1 MRPTVLDRGYRTTT
15 KMLFGLVRL
24 LSGRPMP
31 DAAKLTFY
39 RPDFYGKFAKSF
51 THAAMRGPSAWSVG
65 ERELMAAYVS
75 KVNGSPFC
83 VAAHSA
89 TATRA
94 YDDRMLVTA
103 VLADLDTA
111 PIRAPLRETLRML
124 ATLTREGAVSAALMR
139 RVLAAGVS
147 SEEILDA
154 LAVGF
159 AFNITDRLANAFDFE
174 LLDQRGFEEGAK
186 YLLKRGYR

>member
-15 KMLFGLVRL
+15 KMLFVLVRL

-75 KVNGSPFC
+75 KVNDSPFC

-174 LLDQRGFEEGAK
+174 LLDQKGFEEGAK